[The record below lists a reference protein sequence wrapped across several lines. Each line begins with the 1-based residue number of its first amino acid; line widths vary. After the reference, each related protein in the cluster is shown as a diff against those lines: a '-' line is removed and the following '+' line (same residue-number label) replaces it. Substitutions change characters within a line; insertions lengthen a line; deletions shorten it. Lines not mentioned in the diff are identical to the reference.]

1 VVAAAD
7 LSRFGY
13 IKLQSFVFAVNE
25 VHTMTSSPCVTGRSA
40 VGILLLAALFSGCA
54 STTQSGAVGVER
66 KQFLLVSQQD
76 AERGAATFYAK
87 EKQKYAAKGALNRDP
102 ALTTRVRGIAQ
113 HLINQAGAFR
123 PDARNWNWEVN
134 VLQSSELNAYCAAG
148 GKIAVYSGLVEKL
161 KLTDDELAS
170 VMGHEIAHAL
180 REHSREAMSEAVA
193 QQMGI
198 AVLGAALN
206 MGSVTQDLL
215 DKAATVA
222 IQLPNSR
229 GKETEADRIGL
240 ELTARAGY
248 DPRGAVSVWKK
259 MMANGGGHPPEF
271 LSTHPNPESRMQDI
285 ENYLPRVMPLYEEAR
300 KKRR

>member
-1 VVAAAD
+1 M
-7 LSRFGY
+7 LSPRRVLILAMLGA
-13 IKLQSFVFAVNE
+13 S
-25 VHTMTSSPCVTGRSA
+25 
-40 VGILLLAALFSGCA
+40 LLLSGCA
-54 STTQSGAVGVER
+54 TTTQSGAVGVER
-66 KQFLLVSQQD
+66 KQFLLVSQQQ
-76 AERGAATFYAK
+76 AEQGAAKFYAD

-102 ALTTRVRGIAQ
+102 AQTARVRNIAQ
-113 HLINQAGAFR
+113 HLIHQVGVFR
-123 PDARNWNWEVN
+123 ADARNWQWEVN
-134 VLQSSELNAYCAAG
+134 VLQSNELNAYCAAG
-148 GKIAVYSGLVEKL
+148 GKIAVYSGLIEKL

-180 REHSREAMSEAVA
+180 REHSREAMSQVVA

-206 MGSVTQDLL
+206 MGSLTQDLL

-248 DPRGAVSVWKK
+248 DPRGAISVWKK
-259 MMANGGGHPPEF
+259 MMANGNGHPPEF

-285 ENYLPRVMPLYEEAR
+285 ESHLPRVMPLYEQAR
-300 KKRR
+300 KTRK

>member
-1 VVAAAD
+1 M
-7 LSRFGY
+7 F
-13 IKLQSFVFAVNE
+13 
-25 VHTMTSSPCVTGRSA
+25 SA
-40 VGILLLAALFSGCA
+40 HRTLVLAALGASLLLGGCA
-54 STTQSGAVGVER
+54 TTTQSGAVGVER
-66 KQFLLVSQQD
+66 KQFLLVSRQD
-76 AERGAATFYAK
+76 AEQGAAKFYAQ
-87 EKQKYAAKGALNRDP
+87 EKQKYAAKGALNHDP
-102 ALTTRVRGIAQ
+102 AETARVRAIARR
-113 HLINQAGAFR
+113 LIDQVGVFR
-123 PDARNWNWEVN
+123 PDARDWNWEVN

-148 GKIAVYSGLVEKL
+148 GKIAVYSGLIEKL
-161 KLTDDELAS
+161 KLTDDELAA

-180 REHSREAMSEAVA
+180 REHSREAMSQVVA

-229 GKETEADRIGL
+229 EKETEADRIGL

-259 MMANGGGHPPEF
+259 MMAANSSHPPEF

-285 ENYLPRVMPLYEEAR
+285 ENYLPRVLPLYEAA
-300 KKRR
+300 KKKPR

>member
-1 VVAAAD
+1 M
-7 LSRFGY
+7 LSSRRILILAILG
-13 IKLQSFVFAVNE
+13 A
-25 VHTMTSSPCVTGRSA
+25 
-40 VGILLLAALFSGCA
+40 LLLLNGCA
-54 STTQSGAVGVER
+54 STTQSGAVGIER

-76 AERGAATFYAK
+76 AEQGAAKFYAQ
-87 EKQKYAAKGALNRDP
+87 EKQKFAAKGALNHDP
-102 ALTTRVRGIAQ
+102 AETARVRGIAQ
-113 HLINQAGAFR
+113 HLINQVGVFR

-148 GKIAVYSGLVEKL
+148 GKIAVYSGLIEKL

-180 REHSREAMSEAVA
+180 REHSREAMSQVVA

-206 MGSVTQDLL
+206 MGGLTQDLL

-229 GKETEADRIGL
+229 EKETEADRIGL

-248 DPRGAVSVWKK
+248 DPRAAVSMWKK
-259 MMANGGGHPPEF
+259 MVANGGGHPPEF

-285 ENYLPRVMPLYEEAR
+285 ENYLPRVMPLYEQAR
-300 KKRR
+300 RTRK